1 MCNQFFHGS
10 LSHFNVLKYDL
21 KLWFKFKRRYNDLI
35 TFQLMLMVLSLKH
48 WKLKLSA
55 HLILEDW
62 MCQHT
67 NDFFLYIVL
76 NLNWPYSGKQHHH
89 NRLPKFMNSFIII
102 MQCLCFL
109 FCLFVCWWTIFAI
122 FLQKRIDIK
131 IVCISIK
138 KVESLANDR
147 HPSTIK
153 VDIIKRIQIE
163 CCFRQFFTKMFIFD
177 ILSCW
182 INAGQIVKDL
192 EKILHFILLTRL
204 SSGHNINQMFK

>member
-21 KLWFKFKRRYNDLI
+21 KLWFKSKWRYNDLI
-35 TFQLMLMVLSLKH
+35 TFQLMLMVFSLKH

-67 NDFFLYIVL
+67 NEFIFLYCFEFKLTLLRQAAPSQPFTQI
-76 NLNWPYSGKQHHH
+76 HE
-89 NRLPKFMNSFIII
+89 FIYYNA
-102 MQCLCFL
+102 MFVFF
-109 FCLFVCWWTIFAI
+109 FCLFVRWWTIFAI

-153 VDIIKRIQIE
+153 VDIIIGLQIE
-163 CCFRQFFTKMFIFD
+163 CCFRQFFTKNVYFWYFELLD
-177 ILSCW
+177 KCRS
-182 INAGQIVKDL
+182 NSKRL

-204 SSGHNINQMFK
+204 SRRHNINQMFK